1 MKLENGL
8 LPLRKEGSST
18 HNVLEGQEIASQ
30 TGSFMH
36 NVPRIEEQFQDSV
49 LQQPMRKPRRQSKH
63 SLLQISLFLVQLF
76 FRKII
81 LAGAFIICTKLVE

>member
-30 TGSFMH
+30 TGSFMY

-63 SLLQISLFLVQLF
+63 SFLFHLIAITFLCFSCIYFSARLSYVVHL
-76 FRKII
+76 
-81 LAGAFIICTKLVE
+81 